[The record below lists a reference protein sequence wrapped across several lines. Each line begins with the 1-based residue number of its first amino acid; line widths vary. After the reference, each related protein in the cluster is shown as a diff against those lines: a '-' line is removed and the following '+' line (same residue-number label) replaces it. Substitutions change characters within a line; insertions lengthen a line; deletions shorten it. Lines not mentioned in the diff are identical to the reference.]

1 MNEIDN
7 MLAGST
13 LLIHKMISRSVNV
26 SVEWG
31 EKFLQQG
38 FENDHLQDGYIK
50 YVKCLLKNLEHH
62 HLVEDDVVFPF
73 FQAKLPNTKF
83 DQLEE
88 EHKMI
93 SRLIM
98 ELSSI
103 PLLNNDETN
112 IQNDVTD
119 IYQTLSKVSDLW
131 FKHIRFEEDDFIN
144 RLGDFVSQDES
155 LSLLEKISTY
165 RDDLFEPYSL
175 TMPFILFNLE
185 PEERQIMAMEL
196 PPEVVEELI
205 PVVWK
210 AEWETMTPFF
220 VENIV

>member
-1 MNEIDN
+1 MNEMDN

-13 LLIHKMISRSVNV
+13 LLIHKMISRGINV

-31 EKFLQQG
+31 DKFSQQG
-38 FENDHLQDGYIK
+38 FDNDHLQDGYIK

-62 HLVEDDVVFPF
+62 HLVEDDVMFPF
-73 FQAKLPNTKF
+73 FHDKLPNTKF

-88 EHKMI
+88 EHEMI
-93 SRLIM
+93 TRLIE

-103 PLLNNDETN
+103 PLLNNDDTN
-112 IQNDVTD
+112 IQNDVTE
-119 IYQTLSKVSDLW
+119 ISQTLSKISDLW
-131 FKHIRFEEDDFIN
+131 FKHIRLEEEDFIN
-144 RLGDFVSQDES
+144 LIGASVSQDES
-155 LSLLEKISTY
+155 LFLLEKISTY

-196 PPEVVEELI
+196 PPEIIEELI
-205 PVVWK
+205 PHAWK

-220 VENIV
+220 VENIA